1 MSSATPPRTLATVAS
16 ERGEF
21 VLRRRDDGA
30 LELRVNGVVVMDT
43 AQTST
48 ESALAHAALDLE
60 RPHRVLV
67 GGLGLGFTTAE
78 LLRDPRVRSVVVAE
92 IEPAVLAWMT
102 DGTVPGGVQVM
113 SDDRVRVQLA
123 DVRDV
128 VTDQAPGSMDAIL
141 LDVDNGPD
149 FLVLDANAGLYR
161 EAFVR
166 TCLARLRPGGVVV
179 IWSST
184 QSPDLESAL
193 AHAAGSYTKRCH
205 QVDLAGRLE
214 TYSIYSVTGA
224 DL

>member
-1 MSSATPPRTLATVAS
+1 MSTATPPRTVATVTS
-16 ERGEF
+16 ERGEL
-21 VLRRRDDGA
+21 VLQRRADGA
-30 LELRVNGVVVMDT
+30 LELRVNGVFVMDT

-48 ESALAHAALDLE
+48 ERALAHAALDLE

-78 LLRDPRVRSVVVAE
+78 LLRDPRVRSVLVAE
-92 IEPAVLAWMT
+92 IEPAVLVWMA
-102 DGTVPGGVQVM
+102 DGTVPGGVQVV

-123 DVRDV
+123 DVRV
-128 VTDQAPGSMDAIL
+128 VVADQAPGSLDAIL

-149 FLVLDANAGLYR
+149 FLVLDGNAGLYR

-166 TCLARLRPGGVVV
+166 TCLVRLRPGGVVV

-184 QSPDLESAL
+184 ESPDLESAL

-214 TYSIYSVTGA
+214 TYTLYSVTRS